1 MKHLILFACLFVVS
15 AFSCDAAQA
24 PELKPQTLGGMAE
37 RIGRGVVTA
46 H

>member
-1 MKHLILFACLFVVS
+1 MKRLIPFS
-15 AFSCDAAQA
+15 ATCGAAQA